1 MDIITTARHFELTP
15 EIREYARKRIEK
27 LQRLLERVEEVHLVL
42 ATEKYRQIAEVALH
56 ARGTDIVS
64 REESD
69 DMQTSIDHAVDRV
82 ERQVK
87 RLNARRKDRKARR
100 PVEPSPAGEPAAVEE
115 EAEAEAEEFFAPVV
129 IRQESFHAAPI
140 SVDQAIEMLHQRN
153 EDFLLFQNARSGRV
167 ALVHRMPDG
176 NFGLVES

>member
-15 EIREYARKRIEK
+15 QIREYARKRIEK
-27 LQRLLERVEEVHLVL
+27 LQRVLDRVEEVHLVL

-69 DMQTSIDHAVDRV
+69 DMQTSIDRVVDRV

-87 RLNARRKDRKARR
+87 RLNARRKDRKLRR
-100 PVEPSPAGEPAAVEE
+100 PAEPAVAGEPVAIEE
-115 EAEAEAEEFFAPVV
+115 ETEAEEFFAPVV
-129 IRQESFHAAPI
+129 IRQENFHAAPI
-140 SVDQAIEMLHQRN
+140 SVDQAIEMLNQRN
-153 EDFLLFQNARSGRV
+153 EDVLLFQNARSGRV

>member
-1 MDIITTARHFELTP
+1 
-15 EIREYARKRIEK
+15 
-27 LQRLLERVEEVHLVL
+27 VL

-69 DMQTSIDHAVDRV
+69 DMQTSIDRAVDRV

-100 PVEPSPAGEPAAVEE
+100 PAAPAAAGQPVAMEE
-115 EAEAEAEEFFAPVV
+115 EAEVEEVFAPVV

-140 SVDQAIEMLHQRN
+140 SVDQAIEVLHERN

>member
-15 EIREYARKRIEK
+15 QIREYARKRIEK
-27 LQRLLERVEEVHLVL
+27 LQRVLERVEEVHLVL
-42 ATEKYRQIAEVALH
+42 STEKYRQIAEVALH

-69 DMQTSIDHAVDRV
+69 DMQTSIDHVVDRI

-87 RLNARRKDRKARR
+87 RLNARRKDRKLRR
-100 PVEPSPAGEPAAVEE
+100 PAVPAASAGEPAAIEE
-115 EAEAEAEEFFAPVV
+115 EAEVEEFFAPVV

-140 SVDQAIEMLHQRN
+140 SVDQAIEVLHQRN

>member
-15 EIREYARKRIEK
+15 QIREYARKRIDK
-27 LQRLLERVEEVHLVL
+27 LQRLLERVDEVHLVL

-69 DMQTSIDHAVDRV
+69 DMQTSIDRAVDRV

-87 RLNARRKDRKARR
+87 RLNARRKDRKLRR
-100 PVEPSPAGEPAAVEE
+100 PVEPTAAGEPVPIEE
-115 EAEAEAEEFFAPVV
+115 EIEAEEIFAPVV

-140 SVDQAIEMLHQRN
+140 SVDQAIELLNQHN
-153 EDFLLFQNARSGRV
+153 EDVLLFQNARSGRV